1 MNVLAMEKNQNTKSS
16 EFKWWEFALSG
27 ISVISLLTALFG
39 FGVAAG
45 FSVVFGL
52 DPTMFF
58 DNTFDLLAL
67 SWHGF
72 AQLLIKLPSP
82 DELYLVF
89 FRSSLTMYIPIGV
102 AAIAILFLYFCSKN
116 KKILTL
122 HEKYKRKHAEA
133 REDTKRMLAFSGILF
148 LIPLV
153 FPFLMLALWVCFV
166 LVFMTPVVVGY
177 VSAKNYSNE
186 QIVYPAHCA
195 VVHSR
200 EGYMAVIKQL
210 KNSQKQVEENSAQ
223 CLLVKSIDKDKPYQS
238 KGRLVNGTSRYVML
252 YHKSTG
258 ITERI
263 PLGGMVV
270 SISSVD
276 E

>member
-1 MNVLAMEKNQNTKSS
+1 
-16 EFKWWEFALSG
+16 
-27 ISVISLLTALFG
+27 
-39 FGVAAG
+39 
-45 FSVVFGL
+45 
-52 DPTMFF
+52 MFF
-58 DNTFDLLAL
+58 DNTFDLLVL

-82 DELYLVF
+82 DELYWVF
-89 FRSSLTMYIPIGV
+89 FRSSLAMYIPIG
-102 AAIAILFLYFCSKN
+102 IATITILFFYFCSKN
-116 KKILTL
+116 KRILTF
-122 HEKYKRKHAEA
+122 HEKCKKKHAETK
-133 REDTKRMLAFSGILF
+133 EDTKRILAFTGILF
-148 LIPLV
+148 LVPLV

-186 QIVYPAHCA
+186 NIVYPAHCA

-200 EGYMAVIKQL
+200 EGYMKVIKQL
-210 KNSQKQVEENSAQ
+210 KNSQKQAGENSAQ
-223 CLLVKSIDKDKPYQS
+223 CVLVKSIDKDKPYQAT
-238 KGRLVNGTSRYVML
+238 GRLVNGTSRYVML

-263 PLGGMVV
+263 PLDGMVV